1 MAIYF
6 AIYLANVFANILQI
20 RKKRSVQWRGA
31 PGGGM
36 HKGVLIHSQ
45 LLVFGLVFYKNIM
58 NYSAVDYLMV
68 PL

>member
-1 MAIYF
+1 MEGGP
-6 AIYLANVFANILQI
+6 
-20 RKKRSVQWRGA
+20 R
-31 PGGGM
+31 GGGM